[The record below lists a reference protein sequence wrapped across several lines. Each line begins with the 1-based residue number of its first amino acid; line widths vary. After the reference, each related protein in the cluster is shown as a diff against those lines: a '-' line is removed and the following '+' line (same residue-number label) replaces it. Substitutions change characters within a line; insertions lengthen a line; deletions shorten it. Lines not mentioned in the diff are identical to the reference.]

1 MHDFPLVCLLS
12 GALYMYPFTTMAPLN
27 TRLSFCHQYC
37 KDSPSSSPLHS
48 SVLPFVIPFVH
59 PSTPDSHFDRPW
71 TFAWPLVASSL
82 LLFGMPIGPSP
93 RTGWLFALRSRICD
107 SVVKIR
113 LIHGRIQ
120 RDCLVSF
127 GFAKSDTRE
136 AVLQVHGSGKPFSF
150 SKIRFESWFYR
161 GFQIVQP
168 NWCS

>member
-1 MHDFPLVCLLS
+1 MIFRLCVFWVALS
-12 GALYMYPFTTMAPLN
+12 ICIHPQQWHHSIHACHFATSIVRILPRPPPSIYRYCHPSF
-27 TRLSFCHQYC
+27 RLSIHRIPAHI
-37 KDSPSSSPLHS
+37 STVHELLLGLSLPL
-48 SVLPFVIPFVH
+48 PY
-59 PSTPDSHFDRPW
+59 
-71 TFAWPLVASSL
+71 
-82 LLFGMPIGPSP
+82 LFGMPIGPSP

-150 SKIRFESWFYR
+150 SEIRFER
-161 GFQIVQP
+161 
-168 NWCS
+168 